1 MARCKTA
8 KFYSE
13 EYETNHRHFYRSF
26 HKGVFEGVWWS
37 FVTMTTMAMPTTE
50 YPKNIMGRSYA
61 IVWFLI
67 GIVLFSLFISSLTS
81 SIMMSLRI
89 LDHRLDI
96 TRTKKVIWSTHPRAA
111 VRCSAV
117 QRS

>member
-1 MARCKTA
+1 MT
-8 KFYSE
+8 
-13 EYETNHRHFYRSF
+13 
-26 HKGVFEGVWWS
+26 VFRR
-37 FVTMTTMAMPTTE
+37 TPPTRYKVE
-50 YPKNIMGRSYA
+50 SVGLDGKVQNSK
-61 IVWFLI
+61 
-67 GIVLFSLFISSLTS
+67 VLFGGVRDQSQALLSFFSQRGFRRSVVVVCHHDNYGSLTS